1 MKTKE
6 LELDNFIEETIGATV
21 SFHAITWNRGCIP
34 ALIPSGGNINH
45 HSIPV
50 SGTVPHS
57 HEFAEIIM
65 VLNGRIYHRVNG
77 ERQLLAQNTLVFVR
91 PAEIHSF
98 EPADESPCEM
108 IFLAFRLELFLTLSR
123 YLEKDA
129 FLQKFTAP
137 VLPPTFLL
145 DEHDANEFSTRMLSI
160 NTAGLIP
167 STIKIKIKILLAN

>member
-45 HSIPV
+45 HSMPV

-91 PAEIHSF
+91 PADIHSF
-98 EPADESPCEM
+98 EPAEESEREPEHWKC
-108 IFLAFRLELFLTLSR
+108 FRSVPHNIIIHYAQKPDSR
-123 YLEKDA
+123 YC
-129 FLQKFTAP
+129 F
-137 VLPPTFLL
+137 
-145 DEHDANEFSTRMLSI
+145 
-160 NTAGLIP
+160 
-167 STIKIKIKILLAN
+167 